1 MIEQL
6 NDPEKISMTNS
17 HVLPNFIAQAITKIN
32 NPHSFS

>member
-17 HVLPNFIAQAITKIN
+17 HVLPNFIEQAIAKIN
-32 NPHSFS
+32 NHHSLS